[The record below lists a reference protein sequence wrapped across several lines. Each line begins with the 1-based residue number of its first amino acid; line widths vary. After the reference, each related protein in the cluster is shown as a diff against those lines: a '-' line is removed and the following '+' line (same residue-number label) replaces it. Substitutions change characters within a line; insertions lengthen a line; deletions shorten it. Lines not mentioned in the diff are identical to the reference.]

1 MVGYSMMRRSSRQN
15 RGVMGTL
22 EGRVA
27 LISGTAGGMG
37 RAAALE
43 FAAQG
48 AAVVGC
54 DLDADGAA
62 ETVAAVHEAG
72 GTMVSAEPVDLTD
85 EAATARWVA
94 LAVAEF
100 GGVHV
105 LYNNASVARV
115 GPWDA
120 LTLAEWRRSMTYELD
135 IVYLSTKAA
144 WGALVERGGGVVINV
159 ASVAAK
165 FGATFVHQHAHGAAK
180 GGVMAFTKHLVVSGA
195 PHGIR
200 AVSISPGMIVTPATA
215 PVVAPG
221 GPGDQL
227 VAQIPSGRFGQPED
241 VAKLAAFLASDAA
254 SYINGADIAIDG
266 GVTAVTA

>member
-1 MVGYSMMRRSSRQN
+1 MPGP
-15 RGVMGTL
+15 L
-22 EGRVA
+22 EGKVA

-54 DLDADGAA
+54 DLDEAA
-62 ETVAAVHEAG
+62 ARETVELVLSAG
-72 GTMVSAEPVDLTD
+72 GEMTSLAPVDLTRPED
-85 EAATARWVA
+85 CERWVA
-94 LAVAEF
+94 EGVEVY
-100 GGVHV
+100 GGVDI

-115 GPWDA
+115 GPWDE
-120 LTLAEWRRSMTYELD
+120 LDLEGWRFAMTYELD
-135 IVYLSTKAA
+135 IVFLSTKAA
-144 WGALVERGGGVVINV
+144 WPHLVARGGGVIVNV

-165 FGATFVHQHAHGAAK
+165 MGAGFVHQHAHGAAK
-180 GGVMAFTKHLVVSGA
+180 GGVLAFTKHLVVSGM

-215 PVVAPG
+215 PVVLDPD
-221 GPGDQL
+221 GPGEQL
-227 VAQIPSGRFGQPED
+227 LAGIPSGRFGAPEE
-241 VAKLAAFLASDAA
+241 VAALAAFLASDAG